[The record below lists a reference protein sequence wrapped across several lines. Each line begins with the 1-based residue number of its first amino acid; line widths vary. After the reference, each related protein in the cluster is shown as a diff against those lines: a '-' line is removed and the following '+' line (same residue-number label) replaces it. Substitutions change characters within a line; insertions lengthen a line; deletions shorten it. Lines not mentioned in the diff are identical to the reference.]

1 MAQHFRC
8 KQATCRCHELHAPGR
23 HSGRSMHVRTRVFC
37 TYSDRHELG
46 LLPCAGGV
54 ALCFAVLCCARGSTA
69 YILVHT
75 AVLLF
80 VAAYLVRI
88 YRSRMFVAVKK
99 TMENEDSRCIKCSK
113 TCMLALANSAR
124 LLALSPGMHERE
136 NSAKHDTARHS
147 TAPV

>member
-1 MAQHFRC
+1 MSNIFSENRRLAD
-8 KQATCRCHELHAPGR
+8 ATSSTLQENKLDAAC
-23 HSGRSMHVRTRVFC
+23 MYVHVFSC

-99 TMENEDSRCIKCSK
+99 TMENEDSRCIKCSG

-124 LLALSPGMHERE
+124 LLALSSGMHERE
-136 NSAKHDTARHS
+136 NSAKHGTARHS